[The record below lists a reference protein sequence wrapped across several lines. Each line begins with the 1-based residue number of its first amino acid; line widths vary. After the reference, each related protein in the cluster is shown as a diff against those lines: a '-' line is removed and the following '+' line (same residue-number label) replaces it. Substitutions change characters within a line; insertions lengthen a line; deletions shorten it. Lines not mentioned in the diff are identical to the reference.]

1 MIMKHYIK
9 SEIIKFSHQ
18 KLFLLSFVLYLACC
32 VFIVFQA
39 KRGAFLSQYK
49 FFSTIT
55 ILFLS
60 LYQILSIGEWQEKK
74 IIHHYLEYIPNR
86 IKLLC
91 FIYGE
96 YVSIYL
102 VVNLVF
108 LSLKYSSLG
117 IVMHQLLVYPII
129 FLLYIAIN
137 MNLLIYFEKVGV
149 TMILSFILL
158 WILPNLINIILS
170 QTSVY
175 SFQIF
180 YYLSPDSFTA
190 FTPVTCIIA
199 LMYIV
204 MFFLLSLLQFTK
216 KEY

>member
-1 MIMKHYIK
+1 MMKYYIK

-74 IIHHYLEYIPNR
+74 IIHYYLEYIPNR

-190 FTPVTCIIA
+190 LTSATCIIA

-204 MFFLLSLLQFTK
+204 MFFLLSLLQFMK

>member
-1 MIMKHYIK
+1 MKYYIK

-39 KRGAFLSQYK
+39 KRGEFLSQYK

-60 LYQILSIGEWQEKK
+60 LCQILSIGEWQEKK
-74 IIHHYLEYIPNR
+74 IIHYYLEYIPNR

-108 LSLKYSSLG
+108 LSLNYSSLG

-204 MFFLLSLLQFTK
+204 MFFLLSLFQFMK